1 MERCGDHT
9 LSAGIRGNEYLRKF
23 CWKLQPCCQ
32 VGRFKVAN
40 YLCTQVMY
48 FFSGQGFLRGSLK
61 RSSSL
66 CWIREQQREYSTV
79 INNLPPPFPSIVYR
93 YPFLRAMMRRRSFI
107 GLFWKDYENTFF
119 FFFLCLTF
127 SRTFLRRNS
136 NPRIYRLHFP
146 FQFLSLAL

>member
-1 MERCGDHT
+1 MRRSHLVCWHT
-9 LSAGIRGNEYLRKF
+9 RQRISSKVLLEVAAMLSSRAFQGG
-23 CWKLQPCCQ
+23 KLS
-32 VGRFKVAN
+32 
-40 YLCTQVMY
+40 MY
-48 FFSGQGFLRGSLK
+48 TSYVFFSGQGFLRGSLK